1 MKKKILVILLAT
13 IIVIYICIQQTNVIN
28 CLALLILYLY
38 GIFLFIKRQ
47 SNNKKQNN
55 NIIAALTHDLK
66 NPAVAQIRAI
76 ELLLR
81 GNFGEISDCQRSYLN
96 DILNSCNN
104 MLDMLVNMLWLY
116 KFDNKIIAINISSFC
131 VNELVQEIFRENK
144 LVLLSRKHI
153 FKQNYN
159 TAKIFV
165 TADRMH
171 IKRIISNLL
180 MNAVNHS
187 KEGTI
192 IRIESY
198 IKDKK
203 FVFKVNNEGK
213 NLNEELLKCI
223 FDKSKAFTQK
233 SDGISTGLGLYLSNS
248 LLELNGGK
256 ILYGSEKEG
265 INTFGFTINLTK
277 ESKKEKQLLKKN

>member
-1 MKKKILVILLAT
+1 MKQKILIILLAT
-13 IIVIYICIQQTNVIN
+13 IIITYICTQQTSFIN
-28 CLALLILYLY
+28 SLVVVTLYFY
-38 GIFLFIKRQ
+38 GIYLFLRRQ

-55 NIIAALTHDLK
+55 NIIAAVTHDLK
-66 NPAVAQIRAI
+66 NPAIAQIRAI

-81 GNFGEISDCQRSYLN
+81 GNFGEISDCQRNYLN

-131 VNELVQEIFRENK
+131 INELIQEIFRENK

-203 FVFKVNNEGK
+203 FIFKVNNEGK

-233 SDGISTGLGLYLSNS
+233 NDGLSTGLGLYLSNA

-256 ILYGSEKEG
+256 ILYSSNDEG
-265 INTFGFTINLTK
+265 INSFGFTFNLEKTM
-277 ESKKEKQLLKKN
+277 KKEKVTVKK

>member
-1 MKKKILVILLAT
+1 MKQKILIILLAT
-13 IIVIYICIQQTNVIN
+13 IIITYICTQQTSFIN
-28 CLALLILYLY
+28 SLVVVTLYFY
-38 GIFLFIKRQ
+38 GIYLFLRRQ

-55 NIIAALTHDLK
+55 NIIAAVTHDLK
-66 NPAVAQIRAI
+66 NPAIAQIRAI

-81 GNFGEISDCQRSYLN
+81 GNFGEISDSQRNYLN

-131 VNELVQEIFRENK
+131 INELIQEIFRENK

-203 FVFKVNNEGK
+203 FIFKVNNEGK

-233 SDGISTGLGLYLSNS
+233 NDGLSTGLGLYLSNA

-256 ILYGSEKEG
+256 ILYSSNDEG
-265 INTFGFTINLTK
+265 INSFGFTFNLEKTM
-277 ESKKEKQLLKKN
+277 KKEKVTVKK